1 MPRRVFP
8 VRGRRVFVA
17 GHRGMVGAAIV
28 RALVRAG
35 AGVLTAPWPGV
46 DLRRQAETEA
56 WLADARPDA
65 VVLAA
70 AETPLRPLWRH
81 RRTAVSRA
89 LREGRTRA

>member
-17 GHRGMVGAAIV
+17 GHRGMVGAAV
-28 RALVRAG
+28 ARALGRAG
-35 AGVLTAPWPGV
+35 AAVLTAPWPGV

-56 WLADARPDA
+56 WLAEARPDA
-65 VVLAA
+65 VVLAV
-70 AETPLRPLWRH
+70 AETPLWPLRRH